1 MSSWWSRLFR
11 HPAPRVGISHSL
23 SLQPFLEC
31 HPPADDVCPA
41 PDELLARY
49 RGQLPEPLLAL
60 WQRVGLGRYGNGLI
74 TLVNPD
80 DYKDQLYGW
89 LMYDEEDPSR
99 LPIAVTAF
107 GLLIYYRR
115 LGEDAEDVAYIDPN
129 LREAGVLAWS
139 LEAAFNE
146 ALCSTETQ
154 AELLD
159 AELFAAALT
168 RLGLLRAGQSYCF
181 VPALA
186 LGGAKTPEQLEIGDA
201 AVQLDLLLQ
210 LANGE

>member
-1 MSSWWSRLFR
+1 MSSWWSRLLR
-11 HPAPRVGISHSL
+11 RPAAAPGTEAL

-31 HPPADDVCPA
+31 HAPTDVRPAST
-41 PDELLARY
+41 ELVARY
-49 RGQLPEPLLAL
+49 RGLLPEPLLTL

-80 DYKDQLYGW
+80 DYKHPLYGW
-89 LMYDEEDPSR
+89 LMYDEENPSR

-115 LGEDAEDVAYIDPN
+115 LDEDAADVAYIDPN

-139 LEAAFNE
+139 LEAAFNDV
-146 ALCSTETQ
+146 LCSTETQ

-159 AELFAAALT
+159 AELFAAAFA
-168 RLGLLRAGQSYCF
+168 RLGPLKTGQSYCF

-186 LGGAKTPEQLEIGDA
+186 LGGAKVPELLEIGDA

-210 LANGE
+210 LANAE